1 MSQRQQVFA
10 SFARRV
16 YGHPPGKGASRLERD
31 RWVRALGLKMA
42 LPFVPIL
49 IAAVIIID
57 QAWAYTALAV
67 WAALWLGSF
76 TSISLRIRRQR

>member
-1 MSQRQQVFA
+1 
-10 SFARRV
+10 
-16 YGHPPGKGASRLERD
+16 
-31 RWVRALGLKMA
+31 MA